1 MAKVKKE
8 KVTTDDLKKV
18 KKKKVVKLR
27 DIRTMFREILS
38 ELTAAGGVAKIKKD
52 WMSKKAFEIVDTPEA
67 LQKWIAEV
75 LATAQRFEFYGVT
88 EPVVALDT
96 EDVSLDTR
104 LFIRMVKL
112 PDGSYHQE
120 YEIKTDI
127 SGICL
132 SADGVKGIYIP
143 ITHEFQDLALTTPAR
158 NIDRKVCAEILQ
170 PFFNQVHL
178 VFYNGKF
185 DREVMRLTM
194 GIIFRPYPFFEDVQ
208 VLQYIDDPK
217 ADMEDKQFYTGD
229 SGGLKALSSNL
240 LGIEQ
245 IELEEIAKVKA
256 DTCPHTGSP
265 FCSCTL
271 EQKKENKHGL
281 KQHFVPFSWIPVDIA
296 LYYAASDAICT
307 WLLWE
312 QLHPLARTRR
322 TVHRI
327 DHELVDSITWIE
339 RQRFLIDTD
348 RHTRTVKG
356 HQRVLAQFQ
365 KKLYDLAIAAGY
377 KENATDD
384 GVVVDKDRF
393 NPDSN
398 DNLRTLF
405 FDVKGYAPLK
415 MTDGGKSGIKKAS
428 CDAEVVE
435 DLHKLHPEDEFLEV
449 FSDYKSYISLHPSS
463 LHYDPSD
470 GTARIYLKQN
480 VVAGGRLSSAGGDF
494 YKDGG
499 FGLNSQAVKKVE
511 GYLMWKVTGNVL
523 VPDEIPEDQI
533 ELHTPEELHPSC
545 FRETEEEYIVEEHDE
560 EVAAEPAGDWT
571 DGKPHSTTKHV
582 VTMGKRK
589 VKKPAPGIIHNHI
602 GQYMGYTVCLVPG
615 CQTCKDKF
623 GILIEG
629 GKIDANQR
637 VNLRCLFF
645 SPPGWTFFTVDY
657 GNIEMRAAANCLA
670 GETKALVRDRGFTPL
685 FLNVGPATLLNSQA
699 EWVDAE
705 IRSFGVQ
712 PLRRVVIGHNKWNA
726 YIYATPD
733 HHWKLVDGTD
743 KTTDQ
748 LSHGDEIPFVK
759 PSRQDAYP
767 SSPDYLLGVRHGII
781 YGDGSRSLSGRKGTG
796 ARKGGVVA
804 CSRERGYRIRLCG
817 EDKQLLS
824 PYFDGYTVT
833 YPASFK
839 GDSLVQL
846 FDEFTATHSLKE
858 LPDESETE
866 AYLVG
871 FFRGWLAADG
881 HAGTSGISICCGPE
895 EEEWLRRVMP
905 RFGYYFLASSEIA
918 VDTYFCNFCQAQ
930 TKTLK
935 PINRPRLCKSC
946 RSPIRIDAA
955 VVLKMRRFQR
965 RDYQAKKRSKCVTL
979 FRPCMSSSDFL
990 LTHKR
995 RAFELSSFDLHE
1007 TVRRVEL
1014 TDRVEEVFCA
1024 VVPGTHDFVIEN
1036 GLLTGNC
1043 SGEPEFINEF
1053 LHGKGDFHS
1062 LTASKVFP
1070 EFADPKSPNYHAKH
1084 LRDLAK
1090 IINFALLYGGT
1101 AYTIFENM
1109 RKQDPNITFHQCEE
1123 MVENYWKGVPIFFE
1137 FCQRKQAIARDQ
1149 LICTTTTNRVIKF
1162 DSAMRALHI
1171 HVPSD
1176 EEKKNL
1182 WQYRDYMKKSKEL
1195 KEADD
1200 PRWKEYLNLAN
1211 SMWKN
1216 PDTGVRNAMDYSKF
1230 MGKIQRVSVNAPIQ
1244 GLCGDFMRMSLNKI
1258 RQWVESDPLIATI
1271 FMLHCSVHDEI
1282 DFSVKNEYVP
1292 FVLPRITR
1300 IMKLRK
1306 LHQIMKWQVPIEAD
1320 AEYGSSWDVE
1330 HHVTGDDD
1338 HIPAAWT
1345 KVSGMN
1351 KYLPGEWDSATIKN
1365 LINSISS
1372 QVEAR
1377 VEKAK
1382 AFLKENLHERAF
1394 QAAWWCF
1401 NKKKGKKEVIPQTD
1415 PKEIQ
1420 KALIAAIQL
1429 DEFWRID
1436 NMPDDEDDKLET
1448 LEQYETRMGLGP
1460 SDRSPATLVFGPLG
1474 SLPLD
1479 APVKRYVP
1487 EPLKVEISWNSPQ
1500 EAPEEAE
1507 GTQGTLN
1514 LFVAAE
1520 NPPVAPPDPIVT
1532 SPVGDSA
1539 PEVVPE
1545 PKGPPPG
1552 VTVYDISGADQ
1563 LTLMQIDIT
1572 LGRGD
1577 KAVWVLHDGVRMC
1590 LHDRAMDAVP
1600 ERFLKKPA

>member
-27 DIRTMFREILS
+27 DIRTMFREILA
-38 ELTAAGGVAKIKKD
+38 ELSAGGGVAKVKKD

-67 LQKWIAEV
+67 LQKWVDEV
-75 LATAQRFEFYGVT
+75 LTNAPRFEFYGFT

-158 NIDRKVCAEILQ
+158 NIDRRICAEILQ

-194 GIIFRPYPFFEDVQ
+194 GIVFRPYPHFEDVQ

-256 DTCPHTGSP
+256 DTCPHNGSP

-312 QLHPLARTRR
+312 KLHPLARTRK

-384 GVVVDKDRF
+384 GVVLPDDRF

-398 DNLRTLF
+398 DDLRILF

-415 MTDGGKSGIKKAS
+415 MTDGGKSGVKKAS

-523 VPDEIPEDQI
+523 IPDEIPEDQI
-533 ELHTPEELHPSC
+533 EPHTEEELHPSC
-545 FRETEEEYIVEEHDE
+545 FREVEEEETIFDDIPERDRPRLTLTDE
-560 EVAAEPAGDWT
+560 EVALMKDYAQQRLDTALKE
-571 DGKPHSTTKHV
+571 
-582 VTMGKRK
+582 KRK
-589 VKKPAPGIIHNHI
+589 NYLGRDSLLSHYIGVCGEYVPTKWLEIRYDFTNGTYRTQPDFVYRDTPCEGRCSHKMSELKVKDSDEDSRLVVNSNVIDKGEDWPRVFEITGWVYAHEGKNKKFKKDPGDVGRPAYWVPEIYTREPELLKKGEFTAPLPTLSSFSKKKIKVRKQAPGIIHNHI

-623 GILIEG
+623 GFLIEN

-637 VNLRCLFF
+637 VNLRCLFY

-657 GNIEMRAAANCLA
+657 GNIEMRAAA
-670 GETKALVRDRGFTPL
+670 
-685 FLNVGPATLLNSQA
+685 
-699 EWVDAE
+699 
-705 IRSFGVQ
+705 
-712 PLRRVVIGHNKWNA
+712 
-726 YIYATPD
+726 
-733 HHWKLVDGTD
+733 
-743 KTTDQ
+743 
-748 LSHGDEIPFVK
+748 
-759 PSRQDAYP
+759 
-767 SSPDYLLGVRHGII
+767 
-781 YGDGSRSLSGRKGTG
+781 
-796 ARKGGVVA
+796 
-804 CSRERGYRIRLCG
+804 
-817 EDKQLLS
+817 
-824 PYFDGYTVT
+824 
-833 YPASFK
+833 
-839 GDSLVQL
+839 
-846 FDEFTATHSLKE
+846 
-858 LPDESETE
+858 
-866 AYLVG
+866 
-871 FFRGWLAADG
+871 
-881 HAGTSGISICCGPE
+881 
-895 EEEWLRRVMP
+895 
-905 RFGYYFLASSEIA
+905 
-918 VDTYFCNFCQAQ
+918 
-930 TKTLK
+930 
-935 PINRPRLCKSC
+935 
-946 RSPIRIDAA
+946 
-955 VVLKMRRFQR
+955 
-965 RDYQAKKRSKCVTL
+965 
-979 FRPCMSSSDFL
+979 
-990 LTHKR
+990 
-995 RAFELSSFDLHE
+995 
-1007 TVRRVEL
+1007 
-1014 TDRVEEVFCA
+1014 
-1024 VVPGTHDFVIEN
+1024 
-1036 GLLTGNC
+1036 NC

-1070 EFADPKSPNYHAKH
+1070 EFSDPKSPNYRAKH

-1101 AYTIFENM
+1101 AYTIYENM
-1109 RKQDPNITFHQCEE
+1109 KKQDPNITFQRCEE
-1123 MVENYWKGVPIFFE
+1123 MVENYWKGVPVFFE

-1162 DSAMRALHI
+1162 DSAMKALHI
-1171 HVPSD
+1171 HVPNE

-1258 RQWVESDPLIATI
+1258 RQWVEADPLIATI

-1300 IMKLRK
+1300 MMKLRK

-1320 AEYGSSWDVE
+1320 AEYGPSWDVE

-1345 KVSGMN
+1345 RVSGMDR
-1351 KYLPGEWDSATIKN
+1351 YLPGEWDSATIKN
-1365 LINSISS
+1365 LIKAISS

-1401 NKKKGKKEVIPQTD
+1401 NKKKGKKEVVPQTD

-1420 KALIAAIQL
+1420 RALIAAIQL

-1436 NMPDDEDDKLET
+1436 NMPDEDDAKLET

-1460 SDRSPATLVFGPLG
+1460 ADRNPAALIYGPLG

-1500 EAPEEAE
+1500 EASEGVG

-1520 NPPVAPPDPIVT
+1520 NLPVAPPEPTVAP
-1532 SPVGDSA
+1532 PVVDST
-1539 PEVVPE
+1539 PEVPE
-1545 PKGPPPG
+1545 TKGPPPG

-1572 LGRGD
+1572 LGKGD
-1577 KAVWVLHDGVRMC
+1577 KSVWVLHDGIRMC
-1590 LHDRAMDAVP
+1590 LHDRAIDHIP
-1600 ERFLKKPA
+1600 EHYLKKPA

>member
-27 DIRTMFREILS
+27 DIRTMFREILA
-38 ELTAAGGVAKIKKD
+38 ELSAGGGVAKVKKD

-67 LQKWIAEV
+67 LQKWVDEV
-75 LATAQRFEFYGVT
+75 LTNAPRFEFYGVT

-158 NIDRKVCAEILQ
+158 NIDRRICAEILQ

-194 GIIFRPYPFFEDVQ
+194 GIVFRPYPHFEDVQ

-256 DTCPHTGSP
+256 DTCPHNGSP

-312 QLHPLARTRR
+312 KLHPLARTRK

-384 GVVVDKDRF
+384 GVVLPHDRF

-398 DNLRTLF
+398 DDLRILF

-415 MTDGGKSGIKKAS
+415 MTDGGKSGVKKAS

-480 VVAGGRLSSAGGDF
+480 VVSGGRLSSAGGDF

-523 VPDEIPEDQI
+523 IPDEIPEDQI
-533 ELHTPEELHPSC
+533 EPHTEEELHPSC
-545 FRETEEEYIVEEHDE
+545 FREMEESYIVEEHDE
-560 EVAAEPAGDWT
+560 EVAAEPAGDWV
-571 DGKPHSTTKHV
+571 DGKPRSTIKHV

-589 VKKPAPGIIHNHI
+589 VKKRAPGIIHNHM

-623 GILIEG
+623 GFLIEN

-637 VNLRCLFF
+637 VNLRCLFY

-657 GNIEMRAAANCLA
+657 GNIEMRAAA
-670 GETKALVRDRGFTPL
+670 
-685 FLNVGPATLLNSQA
+685 
-699 EWVDAE
+699 
-705 IRSFGVQ
+705 
-712 PLRRVVIGHNKWNA
+712 
-726 YIYATPD
+726 
-733 HHWKLVDGTD
+733 
-743 KTTDQ
+743 
-748 LSHGDEIPFVK
+748 
-759 PSRQDAYP
+759 
-767 SSPDYLLGVRHGII
+767 
-781 YGDGSRSLSGRKGTG
+781 
-796 ARKGGVVA
+796 
-804 CSRERGYRIRLCG
+804 
-817 EDKQLLS
+817 
-824 PYFDGYTVT
+824 
-833 YPASFK
+833 
-839 GDSLVQL
+839 
-846 FDEFTATHSLKE
+846 
-858 LPDESETE
+858 
-866 AYLVG
+866 
-871 FFRGWLAADG
+871 
-881 HAGTSGISICCGPE
+881 
-895 EEEWLRRVMP
+895 
-905 RFGYYFLASSEIA
+905 
-918 VDTYFCNFCQAQ
+918 
-930 TKTLK
+930 
-935 PINRPRLCKSC
+935 
-946 RSPIRIDAA
+946 
-955 VVLKMRRFQR
+955 
-965 RDYQAKKRSKCVTL
+965 
-979 FRPCMSSSDFL
+979 
-990 LTHKR
+990 
-995 RAFELSSFDLHE
+995 
-1007 TVRRVEL
+1007 
-1014 TDRVEEVFCA
+1014 
-1024 VVPGTHDFVIEN
+1024 
-1036 GLLTGNC
+1036 NC

-1070 EFADPKSPNYHAKH
+1070 EFSDSKSPNYRAKH

-1090 IINFALLYGGT
+1090 IINFALLYGGI
-1101 AYTIFENM
+1101 AYTIYENM
-1109 RKQDPNITFHQCEE
+1109 KKQDPNITFQRCEE
-1123 MVENYWKGVPIFFE
+1123 MVENYWKGVPVFFE

-1162 DSAMRALHI
+1162 DSAMKALHI
-1171 HVPSD
+1171 HVPNE

-1195 KEADD
+1195 READD

-1216 PDTGVRNAMDYSKF
+1216 PDTGVRNTMDYSKF

-1258 RQWVESDPLIATI
+1258 RQWVEADPLIATI

-1300 IMKLRK
+1300 MMKLRK

-1345 KVSGMN
+1345 RVSGMDR
-1351 KYLPGEWDSATIKN
+1351 YLPGEWDSATIKN
-1365 LINSISS
+1365 LIKAISS

-1401 NKKKGKKEVIPQTD
+1401 NKKKGKKEVVLQTD

-1420 KALIAAIQL
+1420 RALIAAIQL

-1436 NMPDDEDDKLET
+1436 NMPDEDDAKLET

-1460 SDRSPATLVFGPLG
+1460 ADRNPAALIYGPLG

-1500 EAPEEAE
+1500 EASEGVG

-1520 NPPVAPPDPIVT
+1520 NLPVAPPEPTVAP
-1532 SPVGDSA
+1532 PVVDST
-1539 PEVVPE
+1539 PQVPE
-1545 PKGPPPG
+1545 TKGPPPG

-1572 LGRGD
+1572 LGKGD
-1577 KAVWVLHDGVRMC
+1577 KSVWVLHDGIRMC
-1590 LHDRAMDAVP
+1590 LHDRAMDSVP
-1600 ERFLKKPA
+1600 EHYLKKPA